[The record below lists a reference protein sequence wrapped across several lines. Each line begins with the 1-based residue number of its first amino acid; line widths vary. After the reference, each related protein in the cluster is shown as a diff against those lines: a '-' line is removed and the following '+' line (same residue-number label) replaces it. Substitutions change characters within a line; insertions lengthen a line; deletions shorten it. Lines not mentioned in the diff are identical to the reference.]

1 MGQDLEKTRYRQKV
15 IGEAARSGLSIREF
29 CRRRRLKE
37 NHFYR
42 WQRRLKEG
50 RRAPTLRGGGRG
62 RATFA
67 LVSEEPGDLG
77 AGIELVLANGC
88 RIRIGRGADEA
99 TLRAVLAAAGHERC

>member
-1 MGQDLEKTRYRQKV
+1 V
-15 IGEAARSGLSIREF
+15 IREAARSGLSIREF

-37 NHFYR
+37 NQFYR

-50 RRAPTLRGGGRG
+50 RRAPTLRAGQ
-62 RATFA
+62 ATFA
-67 LVSEEPGDLG
+67 LVSEEPGDLA

-88 RIRIGRGADEA
+88 RIRISRGADEA

>member
-1 MGQDLEKTRYRQKV
+1 MGQELEKSRYWQKV
-15 IGEAARSGLSIREF
+15 IREAARSGLSIREF

-50 RRAPTLRGGGRG
+50 RRAPTLRAGSGQ
-62 RATFA
+62 ATFA
-67 LVSEEPGDLG
+67 LVSEEPGDPA